1 MTEETLSFS
10 LLGLNIYVYG
20 LLIALGAAYTLIF
33 FARYCKAEGL
43 KPGTAP
49 LFAALSIP
57 LGLICSRL
65 LFCLLDF
72 RFHSMFSLRAMLMF
86 WGGGFSMVG
95 ALLGA
100 ALAAWLT
107 ARIQHIAPIRVLD
120 VMDASVLFFMVWAR
134 MAEMGTELL
143 GRSRP
148 LTNAWLADSFLSESD
163 GYDGY
168 LRTYLLEAVTA
179 GILAVIM
186 AVRFQR
192 TRSANGSL
200 LTVMLLLGAAQV
212 FWESLRFDSHMRYSF
227 ISMQQILFAL
237 MFAVPLVVYAARCGK
252 KEVITALGACA
263 VLVGAIVGLEFMI
276 DRSSVNNL
284 ILYIPYAL
292 LLAVPVWLGLRYKK
306 RSEQI

>member
-1 MTEETLSFS
+1 MEETLSFS
-10 LLGLNIYVYG
+10 LLGLTGYAYG
-20 LLIALGAAYTLIF
+20 ALAALGVILALLC
-33 FARYCKAEGL
+33 FAWLCRAEGW
-43 KPGTAP
+43 KPGAAP
-49 LFAALSIP
+49 LFAVLALP

-72 RFHSMFSLRAMLMF
+72 RFHGVFSLKAVLMF

-107 ARIQHIAPIRVLD
+107 ARILKLSALRVLD
-120 VMDASVLFFMVWAR
+120 MLAIALPFFICAAR
-134 MAEMGTELL
+134 IGEGFTELL

-148 LTNAWLADSFLSESD
+148 LTNAWLANSFLAEND

-168 LRTYLLEAVTA
+168 LRTYLLEAITA
-179 GILAVIM
+179 LALGVGMI
-186 AVRFQR
+186 ARDR
-192 TRSANGSL
+192 KNGSAEGSL
-200 LTVMLLLGAAQV
+200 RVCMLILGSTQV

-237 MFAVPLVVYAARCGK
+237 MFAVPLVVYASRCGK
-252 KEVITALGACA
+252 KEVITSICSCL
-263 VLVGAIVGLEFMI
+263 VLSGAIVGLEFMI
-276 DRSSVNNL
+276 DRSSINNL

-306 RSEQI
+306 RSEQH